1 MEYLD
6 YLKSL
11 SCGDPAQQILGI
23 SRIAWVIKEQPSFI
37 LVNTIAIT
45 MAIEFT
51 KAPNRVRFSIAEFF
65 RHCSSEMC
73 MIKNK
78 EDFFR
83 HLTSILDMNNPVAQQ
98 LMLKIL
104 GYLAPLLTDMLE
116 VHHKVLIAIEA
127 GHKLIRETIF
137 SILPSLIKYCPS
149 IAKHIF
155 DKSIPAHYITR
166 ICSVLPD
173 QQEIIKK
180 AYVYIIS
187 HFEGNREILLVLGF
201 RSRSFCEHAKRL
213 FFKFED
219 FDKIEKLCGK
229 YGFGILSES
238 EKKTFKR
245 FLKDKRVVENL
256 NNFELLSQTRLEGK
270 G

>member
-11 SCGDPAQQILGI
+11 SCGDPAQQIPSI
-23 SRIAWVIKEQPSFI
+23 SRTVWVIKEQPTFI

-51 KAPNRVRFSIAEFF
+51 KATNRVRFFIAEFF
-65 RHCSSEMC
+65 RQCCNEMC
-73 MIKNK
+73 LIRNK

-116 VHHKVLIAIEA
+116 VHHKVLIAIET
-127 GHKLIRETIF
+127 GQKLIRDTIF
-137 SILPSLIKYCPS
+137 SILPSLITYCPS

-155 DKSIPAHYITR
+155 DKNIPAHYVYR

-173 QQEIIKK
+173 QQDIIKK
-180 AYVYIIS
+180 AYVYVIM
-187 HFEGNREILLVLGF
+187 HFGDNRDIFLELAF

-213 FFKFED
+213 FFKD
-219 FDKIEKLCGK
+219 GDIGRVQKLCGK
-229 YGFGILSES
+229 YGLGILNND
-238 EKKTFKR
+238 EKIA
-245 FLKDKRVVENL
+245 LKNFVKEKQQVEVL
-256 NNFELLSQTRLEGK
+256 NNFELLNQPRLNGK
-270 G
+270 